1 MRLRFVTNML
11 MAVAG
16 GFIVVASQAFTSGV
30 TAWITFGI
38 GLGILA
44 MLGAVQLD
52 RSRGILQRG
61 LDAMAGT
68 LGIWTVIASVVFAGA
83 TVTWLSFAEALGLV
97 GLALAG
103 LVAHELTSERVVHT
117 FTVEERAR
125 SERQSYS
132 SE

>member
-11 MAVAG
+11 MALVAG
-16 GFIVVASQAFTSGV
+16 FVVVASQTFTAGV

-44 MLGAVQLD
+44 MLGIVQLD
-52 RSRGILQRG
+52 RSRGLLQRG
-61 LDAMAGT
+61 LDAVAGA
-68 LGIWTVIASVVFAGA
+68 LAVWTVIASAVFTGA
-83 TVTWLSFAEALGLV
+83 TVTWLSFGEALGFV

-117 FTVEERAR
+117 LAVEEAAR
-125 SERQSYS
+125 SEHEHYPAA
-132 SE
+132 